1 MFVLSSRRAHAGD
14 LSSAQPSP
22 SRSGAPSWLGR
33 ATGDDSGFTL
43 IELLVVVLIIG
54 VLAAIAIPAFLSQTG
69 KAKDAQAKELVRT
82 AQTTA
87 RTVATENDGSYQRVT
102 PTELNAIEPTIPIA
116 AERGEAYLSAA
127 SGNADEYTVTATAT
141 NGDELTITQNAA
153 GEVSRQC
160 ASPVEKTGCSGGE
173 SASW

>member
-1 MFVLSSRRAHAGD
+1 MFVLSSRDAHAGNRA
-14 LSSAQPSP
+14 SAQPSP
-22 SRSGAPSWLGR
+22 TRSGAPSWFGR

-43 IELLVVVLIIG
+43 VELLVVVLIIG

-69 KAKDAQAKELVRT
+69 KAKDAQAKELAHA
-82 AQTTA
+82 AQTAA
-87 RTVATENDGSYQRVT
+87 RTVATENDGSYQRVN

-127 SGNADEYTVTATAT
+127 SGDADQYTVTATAT

-153 GEVSRQC
+153 GEVSRLC
-160 ASPVEKTGCSGGE
+160 ASPIDKTGCSGGE
-173 SASW
+173 SSTW

>member
-14 LSSAQPSP
+14 HRSAERPQSP
-22 SRSGAPSWLGR
+22 GGAASRLARRTS
-33 ATGDDSGFTL
+33 DNSGFTL
-43 IELLVVVLIIG
+43 VELLVVILIIG

-87 RTVATENDGSYQRVT
+87 KSIATENDGSYQRVT
-102 PTELNAIEPTIPIA
+102 TSELNSVEPTIPIA

-127 SGNADEYTVTATAT
+127 SGNADEYSVTATAT
-141 NGDELTITQNAA
+141 NGDELTISENAN
-153 GEVSRQC
+153 GEASRQC
-160 ASPVEKTGCSGGE
+160 SSPVEKTGCSGGE
-173 SASW
+173 SSSW